1 MVFDAAKPIKKNK
14 SFSSMELVLDEERKE
29 ILKFLETR
37 EMRLS
42 TGLKNKCFLEN
53 NLEVGFRS
61 DINLSNTLNVS
72 SLPEGSR
79 FLNES
84 NSIFTKSSS
93 IENVMQKSL
102 DDVFLEKFDRNDV
115 IESNSHDGECFDNY
129 IRSASPY
136 LNSTVNELESLS
148 LSNGFEI
155 QGKKNPVNPLKDSY
169 HSSMLPSRVSKIITN
184 KIHTSKNA
192 SKSKD
197 SNIFSQTNMNFS
209 LEQEI
214 DADED
219 RRSQNMKIDM
229 GTIIFTEDR
238 TIRTIKRGEYPSS
251 FSESRRIRSYLVSI
265 DLSSESLYALEWA
278 IGTIVRDYDIMMI
291 VEAIDKDDK
300 DDKGILEL
308 EKERLAA
315 MEEICQITQK
325 LLKKTKLILQI
336 EIEIIHHKT
345 PKHLLTEMIDYLEP
359 TLVILGSRGCSS
371 LKGFFFFFCI
381 CINCYLRVILG
392 SFSNYIVNK
401 SSVPVMVARKK
412 PRKSKSKY
420 AVFGTNIRMANNL
433 FTKTIVD

>member
-53 NLEVGFRS
+53 DLGAGFRS

-72 SLPEGSR
+72 SLSRGSG
-79 FLNES
+79 FLNELS
-84 NSIFTKSSS
+84 SIFTKSS
-93 IENVMQKSL
+93 K
-102 DDVFLEKFDRNDV
+102 KFDRNDP

-148 LSNGFEI
+148 LSNSLEI
-155 QGKKNPVNPLKDSY
+155 QGKKNPVNPTKDTY
-169 HSSMLPSRVSKIITN
+169 HSSMLPSRISKNITN

-192 SKSKD
+192 LKSKEP
-197 SNIFSQTNMNFS
+197 NIFSQTNMNFS

-214 DADED
+214 NADED

-251 FSESRRIRSYLVSI
+251 FSGSRRIRSYLVSI

-300 DDKGILEL
+300 DDKGIMEL

-371 LKGFFFFFCI
+371 LKG
-381 CINCYLRVILG
+381 VILG

-412 PRKSKSKY
+412 PRKLKSKY

>member
-1 MVFDAAKPIKKNK
+1 
-14 SFSSMELVLDEERKE
+14 
-29 ILKFLETR
+29 
-37 EMRLS
+37 
-42 TGLKNKCFLEN
+42 
-53 NLEVGFRS
+53 
-61 DINLSNTLNVS
+61 
-72 SLPEGSR
+72 
-79 FLNES
+79 
-84 NSIFTKSSS
+84 
-93 IENVMQKSL
+93 MQKSL
-102 DDVFLEKFDRNDV
+102 DNVFLEKFDRNDA
-115 IESNSHDGECFDNY
+115 IESISYDGECFDNY
-129 IRSASPY
+129 IRSSLPY

-148 LSNGFEI
+148 LSNGLEI
-155 QGKKNPVNPLKDSY
+155 QGKKNPVNSSKDSY

-184 KIHTSKNA
+184 KIHTSNND
-192 SKSKD
+192 SKSKEP
-197 SNIFSQTNMNFS
+197 NIFSQTNMNFS

-251 FSESRRIRSYLVSI
+251 FSGSKRIRSYLVSI

-315 MEEICQITQK
+315 MEKICQITQK
-325 LLKKTKLILQI
+325 LLKKTRLILQI

-371 LKGFFFFFCI
+371 LKGFFFFSFVFVLI
-381 CINCYLRVILG
+381 VILE
-392 SFSNYIVNK
+392 
-401 SSVPVMVARKK
+401 
-412 PRKSKSKY
+412 
-420 AVFGTNIRMANNL
+420 L
-433 FTKTIVD
+433 F